1 MKKVVLT
8 LSVPI
13 LMVVLL
19 GADIRRKDSTSSV
32 STPQKK
38 PNCYGYTIIEF
49 GKGIDCNGDT
59 VKLVK
64 VNGGQE
70 RWVDSN
76 VVTAANLSVK

>member
-8 LSVPI
+8 LSVPM
-13 LMVVLL
+13 LVVVLL
-19 GADIRRKDSTSSV
+19 GADMRRKDSTSTASA
-32 STPQKK
+32 PQKRS
-38 PNCYGYTIIEF
+38 NCYGYTIIEF

-59 VKLVK
+59 VKLIK

-76 VVTAANLSVK
+76 VRTVANFK